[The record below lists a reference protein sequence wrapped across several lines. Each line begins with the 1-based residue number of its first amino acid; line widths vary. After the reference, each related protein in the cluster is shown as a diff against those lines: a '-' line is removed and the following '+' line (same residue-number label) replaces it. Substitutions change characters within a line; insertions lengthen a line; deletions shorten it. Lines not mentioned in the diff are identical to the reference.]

1 MSRIIF
7 LFLFLS
13 STIALGQAVAADP
26 VFTTE
31 GGFLDLF
38 KSWPEIGKLFAF
50 GLAVQMFLRGLAEL
64 LTRCSEWLDAKSPT
78 KVWLQKIAAWCS
90 ELVWLLGTALGK
102 FGVGEPKLVTQEK
115 IDQAAKK

>member
-1 MSRIIF
+1 MNRL
-7 LFLFLS
+7 LFFCLLFS
-13 STIALGQAVAADP
+13 STIALGQEAAEP
-26 VFTTE
+26 VFTQQ

-78 KVWLQKIAAWCS
+78 GIWMKKIAAWCS
-90 ELVWLLGTALGK
+90 EAVWLLGTALGK

-115 IDQAAKK
+115 IDQATKK